1 MTSKKLVLLL
11 FIFTIV
17 LFKSQSTEE
26 QTKQYYKIA
35 LEYDKQPKEA
45 KLKILNLLEV
55 CETKKN
61 FVLAAMIY
69 NKMGHWEMTSNNI
82 DKAIDLFKKGIEVG
96 DQSTD
101 KAGVALNTGFL
112 GYLYLNMKMKNEGE
126 KNIVEAIDMVKN
138 TNGFYD
144 PYVLSMLYTLQ
155 GSLKNKSLEERV
167 AINNKVI
174 ANFKKLPP
182 YSNKQFNLVGA
193 YQNSGYMTR
202 H

>member
-61 FVLAAMIY
+61 FATFATWRFIIFTAKTQRTQRLYSLRPLRLCGA
-69 NKMGHWEMTSNNI
+69 
-82 DKAIDLFKKGIEVG
+82 F
-96 DQSTD
+96 
-101 KAGVALNTGFL
+101 FL
-112 GYLYLNMKMKNEGE
+112 
-126 KNIVEAIDMVKN
+126 
-138 TNGFYD
+138 
-144 PYVLSMLYTLQ
+144 PQ
-155 GSLKNKSLEERV
+155 RHRV
-167 AINNKVI
+167 RR
-174 ANFKKLPP
+174 
-182 YSNKQFNLVGA
+182 G
-193 YQNSGYMTR
+193 
-202 H
+202 

>member
-61 FVLAAMIY
+61 FATFATLRCIFFTAEA
-69 NKMGHWEMTSNNI
+69 
-82 DKAIDLFKKGIEVG
+82 
-96 DQSTD
+96 QS
-101 KAGVALNTGFL
+101 
-112 GYLYLNMKMKNEGE
+112 
-126 KNIVEAIDMVKN
+126 
-138 TNGFYD
+138 
-144 PYVLSMLYTLQ
+144 SQ
-155 GSLKNKSLEERV
+155 RLKI
-167 AINNKVI
+167 INYP
-174 ANFKKLPP
+174 L
-182 YSNKQFNLVGA
+182 
-193 YQNSGYMTR
+193 
-202 H
+202 

>member
-61 FVLAAMIY
+61 FATFATLRLKTHRRGTKFTEVTNYLHF
-69 NKMGHWEMTSNNI
+69 KNN
-82 DKAIDLFKKGIEVG
+82 
-96 DQSTD
+96 
-101 KAGVALNTGFL
+101 
-112 GYLYLNMKMKNEGE
+112 
-126 KNIVEAIDMVKN
+126 
-138 TNGFYD
+138 
-144 PYVLSMLYTLQ
+144 
-155 GSLKNKSLEERV
+155 
-167 AINNKVI
+167 
-174 ANFKKLPP
+174 
-182 YSNKQFNLVGA
+182 
-193 YQNSGYMTR
+193 
-202 H
+202 

>member
-101 KAGVALNTGFL
+101 KAGVALNTGFFRISL
-112 GYLYLNMKMKNEGE
+112 SQHENE
-126 KNIVEAIDMVKN
+126 K
-138 TNGFYD
+138 
-144 PYVLSMLYTLQ
+144 
-155 GSLKNKSLEERV
+155 R
-167 AINNKVI
+167 
-174 ANFKKLPP
+174 
-182 YSNKQFNLVGA
+182 
-193 YQNSGYMTR
+193 R
-202 H
+202 